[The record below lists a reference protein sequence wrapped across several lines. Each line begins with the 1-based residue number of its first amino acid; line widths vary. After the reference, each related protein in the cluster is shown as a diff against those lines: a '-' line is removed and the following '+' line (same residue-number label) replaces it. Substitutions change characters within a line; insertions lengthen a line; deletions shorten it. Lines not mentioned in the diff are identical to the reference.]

1 MDFSQNHFEVFN
13 LAVSYDL
20 DMEDL
25 SRRYRKVQARVH
37 PDKFVNATDYER
49 RLSLQWAS
57 KVNAAYQT
65 LSSDLS
71 RAIYIL
77 EIRGVVIQEN
87 PRLPEDFLIEQI
99 ERREAL
105 DEIPQNSCSLGALA
119 AFREEIDTCI
129 KDYFKEFSESY
140 LTKLGLAEML
150 IYKLQFFT
158 KLRRQVNEIEERILG
173 Y

>member
-57 KVNAAYQT
+57 QVNAAYQT

-87 PRLPEDFLIEQI
+87 PRLPGDFLIEQI

-119 AFREEIDTCI
+119 AFREEIDTRI

>member
-25 SRRYRKVQARVH
+25 SRRYRKVQASVH

-57 KVNAAYQT
+57 QVNAAYQT

-77 EIRGVVIQEN
+77 EIRGVVI
-87 PRLPEDFLIEQI
+87 PI
-99 ERREAL
+99 
-105 DEIPQNSCSLGALA
+105 
-119 AFREEIDTCI
+119 
-129 KDYFKEFSESY
+129 
-140 LTKLGLAEML
+140 
-150 IYKLQFFT
+150 
-158 KLRRQVNEIEERILG
+158 
-173 Y
+173 

>member
-25 SRRYRKVQARVH
+25 SRRYRKVQASVH

-57 KVNAAYQT
+57 QVNAAYQT

-77 EIRGVVIQEN
+77 EIRGIVIQEN
-87 PRLPEDFLIEQI
+87 PRLPGDFLIEQI

-105 DEIPQNSCSLGALA
+105 DEIPENSCSLGALA
-119 AFREEIDTCI
+119 AFREEIDTRI
-129 KDYFKEFSESY
+129 KAYFKEFSESY
-140 LTKLGLAEML
+140 LKNLGLAEML

>member
-25 SRRYRKVQARVH
+25 SRRYRKVQASVH

-57 KVNAAYQT
+57 QVIAAYQT

-87 PRLPEDFLIEQI
+87 PRLPGDFLIEQI

>member
-1 MDFSQNHFEVFN
+1 M
-13 LAVSYDL
+13 
-20 DMEDL
+20 
-25 SRRYRKVQARVH
+25 KV
-37 PDKFVNATDYER
+37 
-49 RLSLQWAS
+49 
-57 KVNAAYQT
+57 
-65 LSSDLS
+65 
-71 RAIYIL
+71 
-77 EIRGVVIQEN
+77 
-87 PRLPEDFLIEQI
+87 LPEDFLIEQI